1 MHTYLLA
8 RLHFCKFLCFTMLAL
23 VAHGSAHAQF
33 GTPWKKVPA
42 IVVVSELEAD
52 PRFEVV
58 DKAVEYWNQILMEQ
72 GSGFRLG
79 SVVRVIGPT
88 HDGLLREQSLYVEA
102 RQVMSISLPKELSA
116 YDGDLRI
123 FLTRSPLVS
132 FAAPFDAAHRRFVAI
147 RTHLSPPVSLPNV
160 AMNLIAHEI
169 GHAIGMGHNNDSSAL
184 MCGRPSNCRPFDFKN
199 DTPKWFPLLRY
210 EQYELLRMY
219 PKDWRPTL

>member
-1 MHTYLLA
+1 MFTHLLA
-8 RLHFCKFLCFTMLAL
+8 RQYFYNVFCFAALAFF
-23 VAHGSAHAQF
+23 AHGSALAQF
-33 GTPWKKVPA
+33 GTPWKKVPS

-52 PRFEVV
+52 PRFELV
-58 DKAVEYWNQILMEQ
+58 DKAVEYWNQLLTEQ
-72 GSGFRLG
+72 DSGFRLG
-79 SVVRVIGPT
+79 LVVRVIGPT
-88 HDGLLREQSLYVEA
+88 HDGLLREQSLNIEA
-102 RQVMSISLPKELSA
+102 GQAMSISLPRELA
-116 YDGDLRI
+116 GYDGDLRI
-123 FLTRSPLVS
+123 FLTRSPLIS

-184 MCGRPSNCRPFDFKN
+184 MCGRPSNCRPFDFKS

-210 EQYELLRMY
+210 EQYELMRMY